1 VTSTIDARKSQSF
14 DLARAALGV
23 DPSIAW
29 FIPGRIEFLG
39 KHTDY
44 AGGRSLLCAV
54 DQGFSMVARPRKDR
68 LVTIKLSDGRSA
80 EFSLSKTLEP
90 VAGSWMNYPMTVAR
104 RVAANFSGR
113 LRGIDMAF
121 ASDLPPAAGMSS
133 SSALVVGT
141 FMLLSDANDLPSRP
155 EYHQSITSPEALC
168 GYLGTVENGRAFA
181 MLQGNS
187 GVGTFGG
194 SEDHTAIVMS
204 RAGHLSQ
211 FSFNPVRRESVH
223 ELPEGFEFVIAAS
236 GVVAEKTREAKEKYN
251 RVSRTVAVMLE
262 QWHAAGGI
270 PSACLADAVR
280 SSPDA
285 IERFRAILERAN
297 ANDFSSSELIARLD
311 QFVGE
316 SEEIIPQA
324 AAAIEEKQLRT
335 LGELVDRSQAG
346 AEAALGNQLPETI
359 ELAASARQLG
369 AVAATAFGA
378 GFGGSVWALVDS
390 DRCEAFKAEW
400 SARYADAFPAAAK
413 NAHFFR
419 TTAGPAAT
427 RII

>member
-1 VTSTIDARKSQSF
+1 VSTTIDMRKSQLF
-14 DLARAALGV
+14 DSARTALGGE
-23 DPSIAW
+23 PSIAW

-68 LVTIKLSDGRSA
+68 MVTVKLSDGRSA
-80 EFSLSKTLEP
+80 EFSLSQTLEP

-104 RVAANFSGR
+104 RVAANFPGK

-121 ASDLPPAAGMSS
+121 ASDLPPAAGLSS

-194 SEDHTAIVMS
+194 SEDHTAIVMA
-204 RAGHLSQ
+204 RAGHLSK

-223 ELPEGFEFVIAAS
+223 GLAEGFEFVIAAS
-236 GVVAEKTREAKEKYN
+236 GLIAEKTREAKDKYN

-262 QWHAAGGI
+262 QWHSAGGI
-270 PSACLADAVR
+270 PAACLADAVR

-285 IERFRAILERAN
+285 VDQFRAILRRSN
-297 ANDFSSSELIARLD
+297 ANGFSPSELLARLD
-311 QFVGE
+311 QFVAE

-324 AAAIEEKQLRT
+324 AAAIDENRLRT

-346 AEAALGNQLPETI
+346 AEAALGNQVPETI
-359 ELAASARQLG
+359 ELAASARRLG

-390 DRCEAFKAEW
+390 DRADAFKEEW
-400 SARYADAFPAAAK
+400 SARYAKTFPDAAK

-419 TTAGPAAT
+419 STAGPAAT